1 MKAQLHSSALVSFAG
16 EGERLTVLG
25 DQQTIRLEGSQTG
38 GAFTLVEQ
46 NNAPGV
52 AIPAHFHT
60 QEEEIFY
67 VLEGE
72 MEFTVGDRKID
83 ATAGTTVL
91 LPRGVT
97 HSFKVKANG
106 ARALVMMFPSGIERM
121 FRELDTLP
129 PGPPDFAKVTSIC
142 KRYGIH
148 FV

>member
-1 MKAQLHSSALVSFAG
+1 MKAQLHSSALVSFAE

-25 DQQTIRLEGSQTG
+25 DQQTIKLDGSQTG

-46 NNAPGV
+46 NNGPGV
-52 AIPAHFHT
+52 SDPAHFHT

-67 VLEGE
+67 VIEGE
-72 MEFTVGDRKID
+72 MEFTVGDRKIA

-97 HSFKVKANG
+97 HSFKTMGSG

-121 FRELDTLP
+121 FRELNSLP
-129 PGPPDFAKVTSIC
+129 PGPPDFARVTSIC